1 MRTTFLHQFAQRLLD
16 EFPDRLHEVTVV
28 LPTARARLFLMN
40 ELKQIKSGPFW
51 TPRFAILPDLV
62 RDMIPGRIG
71 SELEMLM
78 LLYDCYTNSI
88 EGKESLK
95 EFLRWS
101 GTALRDF
108 NDVDSA
114 MAPAAALYKDLR
126 NIREIEH
133 WDVQGWSFN
142 NDPLTAQQE
151 VFLEFWN
158 QLGELYKAFSNRQD
172 ETNCRTCDAPTIPP
186 SSCANLSHGQVDLT
200 LYDARSLFY

>member
-40 ELKQIKSGPFW
+40 ELKQIKPGPFW

-78 LLYDCYTNSI
+78 LLYDCYTRTS

-101 GTALRDF
+101 GTAIRDF

-114 MAPAAALYKDLR
+114 MAPAASLFKDLR

-142 NDPLTAQQE
+142 NDPLTEQQKD
-151 VFLEFWN
+151 FLQFWN
-158 QLGELYKAFSNRQD
+158 ELGELYKAFADKQD
-172 ETNCRTCDAPTIPP
+172 ETKCRT
-186 SSCANLSHGQVDLT
+186 
-200 LYDARSLFY
+200 YAR